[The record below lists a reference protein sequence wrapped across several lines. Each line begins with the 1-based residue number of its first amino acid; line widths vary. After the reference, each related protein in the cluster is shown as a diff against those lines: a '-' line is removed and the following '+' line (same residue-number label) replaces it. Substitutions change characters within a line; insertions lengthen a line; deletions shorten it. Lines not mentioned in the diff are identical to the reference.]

1 MCPDEVAQAPRQGKR
16 LNGIPLTRGLY
27 YCLLKKSL
35 RFAAAHL
42 SAIAMS
48 ASLLLAG
55 VPRAYAD
62 DHKKCE
68 ERIEKTE
75 AKLDEAI
82 RHHGERS
89 SQAEHRRHELNEE
102 RERCWNAHHGWWNG
116 AEHRWHTEHDWDHVR
131 DDRDRDDRH
140 DDHR

>member
-1 MCPDEVAQAPRQGKR
+1 MKGS
-16 LNGIPLTRGLY
+16 G
-27 YCLLKKSL
+27 KSL

-82 RHHGERS
+82 AITASAVPRLS
-89 SQAEHRRHELNEE
+89 IAVMN
-102 RERCWNAHHGWWNG
+102 
-116 AEHRWHTEHDWDHVR
+116 
-131 DDRDRDDRH
+131 
-140 DDHR
+140 